1 MQTLNEELLK
11 DLFYRHYAELCQFA
25 LGYLGSKEESEDVV
39 QQVFASFWEGKSGQ
53 PLMENTRAYLYTAVS
68 SRCLN
73 LLKREGMKNRRHQL
87 GAADLV
93 SPTAEEATDSKLRSQ
108 DMKKIVAKAL
118 MDLPATT
125 RQTFVLSR
133 YHGLSQKEIAEVL
146 ECTVKNVEY
155 HMGKALQLLRLRLA
169 DFMAIVLLSLGGGL

>member
-1 MQTLNEELLK
+1 
-11 DLFYRHYAELCQFA
+11 
-25 LGYLGSKEESEDVV
+25 
-39 QQVFASFWEGKSGQ
+39 
-53 PLMENTRAYLYTAVS
+53 
-68 SRCLN
+68 
-73 LLKREGMKNRRHQL
+73 
-87 GAADLV
+87 
-93 SPTAEEATDSKLRSQ
+93 
-108 DMKKIVAKAL
+108 L

-169 DFMAIVLLSLGGGL
+169 DFMAIVLLALGGGL